1 MVQMLQKFYLKYGTQ
16 KTTLFYIETKN
27 FNFDESHVFNKDL
40 ENIKIDGNIFKICTN
55 MIIHNLHFPEE
66 TTYLGEDYDIAMGS
80 LIKTPKELL

>member
-1 MVQMLQKFYLKYGTQ
+1 MLQKFYIKFNSR
-16 KTTLFYIETKN
+16 KPVPFYIESKN
-27 FNFDESHVFNKDL
+27 FNFDENRVFNKDF